1 MSEVLQFWQP
11 QGIEI
16 LSAPY
21 TSSLVLESVF
31 KGRNEFELI
40 ISDFKQNKIKLIYN
54 KLSSADFTVWSFIFD
69 TEDARIDLTNIGV
82 EVPEDY
88 NKYIPKF
95 FKVKNSKLLAQYE
108 GNHVFEKAM
117 DKVEVHMYITLNEIV
132 TVVSEHEPVIV
143 RIE

>member
-11 QGIEI
+11 KGIEI

-21 TSSLVLESVF
+21 PSSLILESVF
-31 KGRNEFELI
+31 KSRNEFELV
-40 ISDFKQNKIKLIYN
+40 ISDFKQNKIKLTYN

-69 TEDARIDLTNIGV
+69 TEDARIDLTNIGI
-82 EVPEDY
+82 EAPEDY
-88 NKYIPKF
+88 NKHIPKF

-108 GNHVFEKAM
+108 GNHVFEKAL
-117 DKVEVHMYITLNEIV
+117 DKVEVHMYITLNEII